1 MRENTDNTDNTD
13 NAADNADNVENTDN
27 TDNAD
32 RPSCPNTTAIATAR
46 IDLPQLHW
54 TMWWTPVAQTQITMS
69 KRTQT
74 CHHYFD
80 LTLVLLL
87 MITINDLPSQGI
99 HLWGSLF
106 WGIRTGRHS
115 PRPHAVVPPDHCAH
129 MLIIV
134 TVVTSTRPH
143 RKISNSDERDDFW
156 LFLLA
161 TSTSYWFPFDFWCPV
176 NLDPL

>member
-1 MRENTDNTDNTD
+1 MLKEILAGQWILCMKVCEYDWEITQSQRWLRDHSYIIQRSLRDDITHNSGMTQRTSKD
-13 NAADNADNVENTDN
+13 V
-27 TDNAD
+27 
-32 RPSCPNTTAIATAR
+32 PS
-46 IDLPQLHW
+46 LFW
-54 TMWWTPVAQTQITMS
+54 S
-69 KRTQT
+69 
-74 CHHYFD
+74 YFG
-80 LTLVLLL
+80 LLL

-106 WGIRTGRHS
+106 WGIRTGRHF
-115 PRPHAVVPPDHCAH
+115 PRPRAVVPPDHCAH